1 MDYKNIVETRKL
13 NNKLGSLGRNGD
25 SEIRYVDGKPS
36 HVNPLEASLIDSY
49 GKSGEKFVKE
59 IGAGTTN
66 PYTGLKE
73 YVPAGGSDFEGFG
86 GGEELDFDQIESWSQ
101 GGDPDSFREF
111 MDEFG
116 FPNTDGGIHIYETYA
131 KYLTPVD
138 VSTEKS
144 FAEAKKLSE
153 DTHLG
158 YDYSRIELKEDAAAD
173 ARAAAL
179 DAYDAADI
187 KEEQLGQ
194 QMGRQARTIGDTS
207 RAAMG
212 KSGLATS
219 GTIQSQMQDQ
229 MGDLFSGARTAQS
242 QRALEL
248 QGLHRGVA
256 AADRTQDELDIELD
270 EWNQRSLDVGQQ
282 YTEDIY
288 NIEKQASDD
297 FIADVVQAMQAY
309 RQSSDIRLKE
319 NIKYIGKSSE
329 GFKIYEF
336 NYKDKEGR
344 YRGVM
349 ADDIP
354 FHPAVS
360 RGDDGY
366 YEVDYSQ
373 IDVNFE
379 RIK

>member
-73 YVPAGGSDFEGFG
+73 YVPSGEGDWEGFG
-86 GGEELDFDQIESWSQ
+86 GGEDVDFSQMEAWSHGLDES
-101 GGDPDSFREF
+101 SFKDF
-111 MDEFG
+111 MEDFG
-116 FPNTDGGIHIYETYA
+116 FPVSGHNTNNYLMYA
-131 KYLTPVD
+131 KYLTPID
-138 VSTEKS
+138 VGIEKGFADAKKAS
-144 FAEAKKLSE
+144 AEAQ
-153 DTHLG
+153 LG
-158 YDYSRIELKEDAAAD
+158 FDYDRIELEYDAARD
-173 ARAAAL
+173 ARAAAR

-187 KEEQLGQ
+187 REEQLGQ

-207 RAAMG
+207 TAAMG
-212 KSGLATS
+212 RSGLATS

-229 MGDLFSGARTAQS
+229 MGDLFAGARTAQS

-248 QGLHRGVA
+248 QGLHRGLA
-256 AADRTQDELDIELD
+256 AADRMEDEVDIKYAEYL
-270 EWNQRSLDVGQQ
+270 QGYTDVSQQ
-282 YTEDIY
+282 WEEDIY
-288 NIEKQASDD
+288 SIEKQAQDD
-297 FIADVVQAMQAY
+297 FIADLVAAMSAY
-309 RQSSDIRLKE
+309 RQTSDIRLKE
-319 NIKYIGKSSE
+319 NIKYIGKSAE
-329 GFKIYEF
+329 GFKVYEF

-360 RGDDGY
+360 RRDDGY